1 MARFSMTQDQW
12 ASFGRSLWKYT
23 APLLL
28 MFLLALQAGTPIK
41 DALLLVYGAALQV
54 AINFTSKFVGKE

>member
-1 MARFSMTQDQW
+1 MARFSMTHDQW
-12 ASFGRSLWKYT
+12 ASFGKSLWKYT

-28 MFLLALQAGTPIK
+28 MFLLAIQDGKPVQ

-54 AINFTSKFVGKE
+54 AISFVSKFVSK